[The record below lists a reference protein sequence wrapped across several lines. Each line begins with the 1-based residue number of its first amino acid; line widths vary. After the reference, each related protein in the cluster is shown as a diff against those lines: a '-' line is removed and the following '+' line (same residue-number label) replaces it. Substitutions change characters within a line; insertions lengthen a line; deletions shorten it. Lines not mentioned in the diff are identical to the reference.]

1 MLCSG
6 QLSAAVAVRI
16 FVLLAE
22 LAANLHIAQDDR
34 GGRCTT
40 LRGSSCVFPVT
51 FEGIEYTECFSPSAD
66 FRQREGVREQ
76 HKICATQVDSKGE
89 LDAAAAKGGY
99 GATWGICKPWL
110 SACQA
115 PGDNEALSREG
126 SAACSEDC
134 KDDDTACCNDD
145 DFDTAT
151 SACEAPPERNLD
163 SLKDALIAVGSA
175 EKASR
180 RAGKRLAA
188 VEAKLGEEAN
198 GTDSSEQPSRL
209 SGDARRDEAYTAG
222 AYEASTKELLTRTAA
237 VEKMS
242 QEMAARAKVR
252 KGKGRRHTG
261 LHPKTALSGPVAM
274 KGKGRARKQT
284 HEKTLKR

>member
-6 QLSAAVAVRI
+6 QLSAAVAARI

-34 GGRCTT
+34 GDKCTT

-51 FEGIEYTECFSPSAD
+51 FEGTEYTECFSPSAD
-66 FRQREGVREQ
+66 FRQREGVRGQ
-76 HKICATQVDSKGE
+76 HRICATQVDSKGE

-99 GATWGICKPWL
+99 GVTWGICKPWL

-115 PGDNEALSREG
+115 PGDNEALSLEG

-134 KDDDTACCNDD
+134 KDEDTAYYNDD

-151 SACEAPPERNLD
+151 SACEAPPERNLE
-163 SLKDALIAVGSA
+163 SLKDALIAVDSA

-188 VEAKLGEEAN
+188 VEAKFGEEAN
-198 GTDSSEQPSRL
+198 DSDSYEQASAKERDAGTD
-209 SGDARRDEAYTAG
+209 EAN
-222 AYEASTKELLTRTAA
+222 
-237 VEKMS
+237 EKMN

-252 KGKGRRHTG
+252 KGKGRRNTT
-261 LHPKTALSGPVAM
+261 TALSGHVAM

-284 HEKTLKR
+284 